1 MAGPVP
7 LRGSRWMVP
16 RPEVWTSCLDTLMK
30 KLAII
35 LFVVVLSAGL
45 FAAGWRFGYRQKAD
59 IGAYAVPLI
68 DIRLAHAT
76 SKAVI
81 LHLMDLGQ
89 YSDARAMIQG
99 QFNNEILEVA
109 LDSGDWDARR
119 QDAARRACATIASF
133 RNAYPSNYISH
144 PGLGDSWIID
154 QVNAYLKR
162 MTEVNKK

>member
-1 MAGPVP
+1 
-7 LRGSRWMVP
+7 
-16 RPEVWTSCLDTLMK
+16 MK
-30 KLAII
+30 KFAII

-45 FAAGWRFGYRQKAD
+45 FAAGWRLGYRQKAD

-68 DIRLAHAT
+68 DIRLAHAA

-89 YSDARAMIQG
+89 YSDARAIVQG

-119 QDAARRACATIASF
+119 QDSARRACEAIVTF
-133 RNAYPSNYISH
+133 RNAYPSNYVSH
-144 PGLGDSWIID
+144 PELGDSWTID

-162 MTEVNKK
+162 MTEDSKK